1 MSRIKVLLVEDDPI
15 WADGISQ
22 LLSREADLEL
32 SNIASTPEQAMEVYT
47 QADIVL
53 MDLNLTGN
61 ELDGMELAAAM
72 LRAQPTKI
80 IMLTAVTEKDI
91 ILDAFNTGAAQYVS
105 KADYLYLPHMIRS
118 VMYANVALN
127 LLVHDYS
134 RLKTEQLLATL
145 TPAERELLPLLEQ
158 GHSSR
163 TIGEKLYKA
172 HSTIK
177 NQLGSIL
184 KKLNV
189 RSRKQALEKIKLASS
204 DRSTY
209 IEDTF

>member
-15 WADGISQ
+15 WADGIRQ

-32 SNIASTPEQAMEVYT
+32 SNIVTTPEQAIEVFR

-53 MDLNLTGN
+53 MDLNLTGSN
-61 ELDGMELAAAM
+61 LDGIELAAAM

-80 IMLTAVTEKDI
+80 IMLTALTEKHI
-91 ILDAFNTGAAQYVS
+91 ILDAFNAGATQYVS
-105 KADYLYLPHMIRS
+105 KADYLHLPHMIRS
-118 VMYANVALN
+118 VMYANIALN

-177 NQLGSIL
+177 NQLSSIL

-189 RSRKQALEKIKLASS
+189 SSREQALEKIKLASTDKS
-204 DRSTY
+204 N
-209 IEDTF
+209 